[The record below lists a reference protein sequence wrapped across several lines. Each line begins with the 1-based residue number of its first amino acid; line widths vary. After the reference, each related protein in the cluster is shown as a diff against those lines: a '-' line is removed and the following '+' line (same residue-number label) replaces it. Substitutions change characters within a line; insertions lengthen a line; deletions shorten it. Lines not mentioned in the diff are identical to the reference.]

1 MNFLAHLLLSGD
13 DPEMMTGNLMADFLK
28 GENRLRYPAR
38 FQTGIHLHHR
48 IDKLTDK
55 HPVVARGK
63 SRMPPPFRRY
73 AGVLADIFCDH
84 FLTCAWDQYCPDRTL
99 RRFSTGVYNTLWE
112 ARDEL
117 PPQLRRV
124 LPWMIGEDWLGS
136 YAETAGIDRTLKRL
150 SKRPRRENPLAAGIS
165 QLEANYSQF
174 RDDFHVFFPLLAA
187 EASGWIG
194 RAQETDVRGDGRA
207 NGRVE
212 TAATVPAIRETL
224 GGMRSSR

>member
-1 MNFLAHLLLSGD
+1 MDFLAHLLLSGD
-13 DPEMMTGNLMADFLK
+13 DPEMMTGNLMGDFLK

-38 FQTGIHLHHR
+38 FQTGIRLHHR
-48 IDKLTDK
+48 IDKFTDE

-73 AGVLADIFCDH
+73 AGVFVDIFYDH
-84 FLTCAWDQYCPDRTL
+84 FLARAWDQYCPDRTL
-99 RRFSTGVYNTLWE
+99 RRFSAGAYDTLWE

-117 PPQLRRV
+117 PPRLRRV

-174 RDDFHVFFPLLAA
+174 RDDFHAFFPLLAA
-187 EASGWIG
+187 ESHGWIG
-194 RAQETDVRGDGRA
+194 SAHEADARSD
-207 NGRVE
+207 GRVE
-212 TAATVPAIRETL
+212 TAATVSAVRETL

>member
-28 GENRLRYPAR
+28 GENRLRYRAR
-38 FQTGIHLHHR
+38 FQTGIRLHHR
-48 IDKLTDK
+48 IDKFTDE

-63 SRMPPPFRRY
+63 NRMPPPFRRY
-73 AGVLADIFCDH
+73 AGVLVDIFYDH
-84 FLTCAWDQYCPDRTL
+84 FLARAWDQYCPDRSL
-99 RRFSTGVYNTLWE
+99 RRFSAGVYDTLWE

-117 PPQLRRV
+117 PPRLRRV

-136 YAETAGIDRTLKRL
+136 YAETAGIERTLKRL

-174 RDDFHVFFPLLAA
+174 RDDFHVFSPLLAA
-187 EASGWIG
+187 EARGWIG
-194 RAQETDVRGDGRA
+194 RAREADVRGNGRA
-207 NGRVE
+207 NGRAVS
-212 TAATVPAIRETL
+212 AVRETL
-224 GGMRSSR
+224 GRMRSSR